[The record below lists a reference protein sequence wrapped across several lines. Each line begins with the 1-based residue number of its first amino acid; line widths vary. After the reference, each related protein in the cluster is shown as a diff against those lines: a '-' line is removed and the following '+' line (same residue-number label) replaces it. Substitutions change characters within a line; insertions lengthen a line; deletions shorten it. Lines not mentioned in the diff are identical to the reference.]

1 MFSQRM
7 RGDDLA
13 VFVLAAN
20 RDGARA
26 SQDAVRRVAVG
37 SRNELRRM
45 IRTRFASGGAVFN
58 ARGFAKAINVKKQS
72 DEWWSV
78 VDRSIYKKKRSEA
91 VSLAWVFDNAPRI
104 ASRSG
109 GWVAVPIKGQ
119 APLAANGRRY
129 AWPSEAA
136 ARGWRLE
143 IVPIMGKP
151 FKLIMGRQGNRGPW
165 TPLYFY
171 IPPYKAAK
179 RLDLDA
185 LWRKWTDRLET
196 EWGDAF
202 DRRQAKRRRAA

>member
-1 MFSQRM
+1 MFDMRQ
-7 RGDDLA
+7 RGDNLA
-13 VFVLAAN
+13 AFVLAAN
-20 RDGARA
+20 QDGGRA
-26 SQDAVRRVAVG
+26 AEDAVRRVAVG
-37 SRNELRRM
+37 SRNELRRI
-45 IRTRFASGGAVFN
+45 IRTRFSSGGAVFN
-58 ARGFAKAINVKKQS
+58 AKGFAAAINVKKNA

-78 VDRSIYKKKRSEA
+78 VDRSVYRKKRSEA
-91 VSLAWVFDNAPRI
+91 VSLAWVFDTAPI
-104 ASRSG
+104 ISSRSG

-119 APLAANGRRY
+119 APLAGSGRRY

-136 ARGWRLE
+136 ARGWDLE

-151 FKLIMGRQGNRGPW
+151 FKLIMGRLGNRGPW

-185 LWRKWTDRLET
+185 LWRKWTARLET

-202 DRRQAKRRRAA
+202 DRRQAKRRRTA